1 MITGLRGSGKTVLM
15 TRIEKRLRE
24 NSDWIVVD
32 VNPEQNVMEEIVAY
46 LSNWHSLVQDASV
59 SLSAMGIGVNMKQR
73 TTDGVVLDIS
83 ASAMRRLIRRF
94 FLNLTV
100 FFRSMYTI
108 KFGANCLKKIEWLLA
123 ELQKKA

>member
-24 NSDWIVVD
+24 NLDWIVVD

-73 TTDGVVLDIS
+73 TTDSVVLDIF
-83 ASAMRRLIRRF
+83 ASAMRSLIRRF

-100 FFRSMYTI
+100 FFRSIYTI
-108 KFGANCLKKIEWLLA
+108 KFRAYCLKKIEWLLA
-123 ELQKKA
+123 ELQKKD